1 MGIGLKNAEGYFDPT
16 AYEAI
21 HRVEE
26 KATLKYPFRPVV
38 YICSPLSGDISGNQE
53 KARGYCRFAVDRGAV
68 PLAPHLLL
76 PQFMNDSDPDER
88 SLAMF
93 MDMVLLTKCAELW
106 VFGETISKGM
116 GMEIEKAKRKGK
128 PIRYFDSDCREVN
141 SHA

>member
-38 YICSPLSGDISGNQE
+38 YICSPRSGDIPGNQE
-53 KARGYCRFAVDRGAV
+53 KARGYCRFAVERGAV
-68 PLAPHLLL
+68 PLAPNLLF
-76 PQFMNDSDPDER
+76 PQFMNDRDPDER

-106 VFGETISKGM
+106 VFGEAISKGM

-141 SHA
+141 RYA